1 MARID
6 IKGTAGGGGGSGTVT
21 SVAVSSTTLTVTGS
35 PITSSG
41 TITANIPDGYLKV
54 GTGVTGSLQNVVDTN
69 GTATQ
74 LFLSSTG
81 IQATSKIQITTAET
95 SYIDAED
102 NSGNNRFTV
111 GRDPSSQLV
120 TVDFASLPTA
130 LTTPVGAIR
139 TATDGVTLA
148 NVMTFLENGNIG
160 VGTDTPGSKFDVHS
174 SGAIVAQF
182 NKTGSGNSYIQQLTA
197 GAGKWKH
204 GFTSSTG
211 AFDIIDDVNSLT
223 RLSLLNTG
231 QLKLNAYTS
240 TSAFTG
246 TTAGFLAFDASG
258 NILSVTSPATS
269 PAGTTGAVQF
279 NNAGAFGADSTNFFW
294 DDTNNRL
301 GVGTNTP
308 TGKTQITES
317 FTTTG
322 NNYSAI
328 TFDGTLTSRATASDT
343 IYGFR
348 NNQSIVA
355 TALGQTIIANDL
367 TPNYTF
373 FDANTNYVGLKV
385 GGSVN
390 TQNLG
395 SAIWCVQKTTAGNNG
410 LAINPYSTR
419 WAIGMTSA
427 TNNNITG
434 CNLVLG
440 VSGIGIGTTVD
451 PANRLTIQGSGSTSA
466 TTSLLVQDS
475 AGTNMLQIR
484 DDGYITVGAASK
496 LGVID
501 IAGTTS
507 AIYAKS
513 YNSQSTNV
521 IAYKDYNGNQCMTL
535 TMTGSGAGALVVN
548 SATNNAS
555 AVLQADSTIKGFL
568 PPRMTTAQKNAI
580 GTPAAG
586 LMVYDT
592 DLNKLCVRTAAAWE
606 TITSI

>member
-81 IQATSKIQITTAET
+81 IQATSKIQITTADT
-95 SYIDAED
+95 NYIDAED

-120 TVDFASLPTA
+120 TVDFASVPTA

-139 TATDGVTLA
+139 TATDGITLA

-160 VGTDTPGSKFDVHS
+160 LGTDSPGSKFDVHS

-182 NKTGSGNSYIQQLTA
+182 NKTVSGNSYIQQLMAGTA
-197 GAGKWKH
+197 RWKY
-204 GFTSSTG
+204 GFTTATG
-211 AFDIIDDVNSLT
+211 AFDIIDDVNALT

-269 PAGTTGAVQF
+269 PSGVSGAIQF
-279 NNAGAFGADSTNFFW
+279 SNGSAFASDATNFFW

-301 GVGTNTP
+301 GIGTNAP
-308 TGKTQITES
+308 TAIIQSQNATNGVLLARFKDAVAAASYIDIKNDATLNEYTGLFWGTEYRILS
-317 FTTTG
+317 
-322 NNYSAI
+322 
-328 TFDGTLTSRATASDT
+328 
-343 IYGFR
+343 
-348 NNQSIVA
+348 
-355 TALGQTIIANDL
+355 
-367 TPNYTF
+367 
-373 FDANTNYVGLKV
+373 K
-385 GGSVN
+385 
-390 TQNLG
+390 
-395 SAIWCVQKTTAGNNG
+395 AGN
-410 LAINPYSTR
+410 PMFVSC
-419 WAIGMTSA
+419 S
-427 TNNNITG
+427 NNINFADGFSTKMT
-434 CNLVLG
+434 VTPSE
-440 VSGIGIGTTVD
+440 VQIGTISG
-451 PANRLTIQGSGSTSA
+451 ARLGIKGSGSTSA
-466 TTSLLVQDS
+466 TTSLLVQNS
-475 AGTNMLQIR
+475 ASTQLMSIIDDGRMTIGTSGGNSGALLFQFPQVGTNGVFWGDTWSNIYGSITLSRGTGEMR
-484 DDGYITVGAASK
+484 FEASSGGYFQTFLAGGAERMRIT
-496 LGVID
+496 
-501 IAGTTS
+501 
-507 AIYAKS
+507 
-513 YNSQSTNV
+513 Q
-521 IAYKDYNGNQCMTL
+521 NGNIGMGTA
-535 TMTGSGAGALVVN
+535 SP
-548 SATNNAS
+548 NAS
-555 AVLQADSTIKGFL
+555 SVVDVSSTTQGFL
-568 PPRMTTAQKNAI
+568 PPRMTTTQKNAI
-580 GTPAAG
+580 ATPAAG
-586 LMVYDT
+586 LVVYDT
-592 DLNKLCVRTAAAWE
+592 TLNKLCVRTAAAWE